1 MNRSDLAVVKADNF
15 SSMWQRATRA
25 QFSQRRQVDEE
36 SAYCPAAQEFSTWVE
51 RHILSVK
58 EDADVV
64 AAKTDQDEATISR
77 AKRAVNQA
85 KLHLGDAYWRFYFP
99 LSNSHQTQVGNRGHL
114 CIFHVYKQAWLEL
127 DQLLRSVAPEPLV
140 RLEIRT
146 VVTEKIIEKPVER
159 LYLGDKEFSLK

>member
-1 MNRSDLAVVKADNF
+1 MKTSDLAVVKVDNF

-58 EDADVV
+58 GDADVV
-64 AAKTDQDEATISR
+64 AAKKHQDEGTIGR

-99 LSNSHQTQVGNRGHL
+99 LPASHQTHVGNRGHL

-127 DQLLRSVAPEPLV
+127 DQLLRSIAPPPLV
-140 RLEIRT
+140 LVETRT
-146 VVTEKIIEKPVER
+146 VVREKVIEKPVTK
-159 LYLGDKEFSLK
+159 LHLGDEEFSL